1 MALSQS
7 ASTTSEEKA
16 TMELVTTLKGGQLL
30 KRNKTL
36 YFTRP
41 SENTGNSYDIS
52 LLDFLLEWG
61 NTPLLLTPEQR
72 AVVKASGDKNFIP
85 LRCEFRNGRTYD
97 YCVLLFSNLPPQA
110 EWFLNKQPEWHYLT
124 EVVSME
130 LSPQAVPLAVV
141 DEVGKVEKHNKRILN
156 KIMKLKGNLL
166 ENPEYDKIRSQTKV
180 AVFQDKS
187 GHLFKFSQ
195 QEKFIYSSTID
206 AQTLTVV
213 KNPTHQQA
221 ESARELAL
229 IDYNERGN
237 IKPPFPTVYVLAD
250 AEI

>member
-1 MALSQS
+1 MTFNQ
-7 ASTTSEEKA
+7 TTLAPEEKKS
-16 TMELVTTLKGGQLL
+16 MELMGNFKGGQLL

-41 SENTGNSYDIS
+41 SEDTGNSYDIS

-61 NTPLLLTPEQR
+61 NTPFQLTPKQQ
-72 AVVKASGDKNFIP
+72 AVVKASGSKDYIP
-85 LRCEFRNGRTYD
+85 LRCEFKNGKTYD
-97 YCVLLFSNLPPQA
+97 YCELVFSNLPPPA

-124 EVVSME
+124 EVVNME
-130 LSPQAVPLAVV
+130 LSTQAVPLDVV
-141 DEVGKVEKHNKRILN
+141 DEVGQVEKHNKRILN

-180 AVFQDKS
+180 AVFKDKS
-187 GHLFKFSQ
+187 GQLFKFSH
-195 QEKFIYSSTID
+195 QEKFVYSSSID
-206 AQTLTVV
+206 VQTLTVV
-213 KNPTHQQA
+213 KNPTQQQA

-237 IKPPFPTVYVLAD
+237 VKPPFPTVYILAD
-250 AEI
+250 SV